1 MKAALRESVNRILS
15 ISVVHEFLSQQDA
28 EVIDVVEVARNILDL
43 VIENMLE
50 PDFNIQTVFNGQK
63 MVLPSDK
70 AISLALAINELIQ
83 NSIEHGFVG
92 RSEGV
97 IGVDIS
103 SSKDAFQVDIWDNGI
118 GLPAGFDQQET
129 NSLGLQIIR
138 TLVENDLGGS
148 FRLVS
153 KNGTKASIVVPRSAE
168 GG

>member
-1 MKAALRESVNRILS
+1 
-15 ISVVHEFLSQQDA
+15 VHEFLSQQDA
-28 EVIDVVEVARNILDL
+28 EFIDVAEVARNILDL

-63 MVLPSDK
+63 MVLPSDQ

-92 RSEGV
+92 RREGV
-97 IGVDIS
+97 IGVDIVAL
-103 SSKDAFQVDIWDNGI
+103 KDAFQVDIWDNGI
-118 GLPAGFDQQET
+118 GLPAGFGQQET

-138 TLVENDLGGS
+138 TLVEHDLGGS

-153 KNGTKASIVVPRSAE
+153 KNGTRASIIVPRSAE